1 MQTGVLDACVF
12 SQDREVGLGFSS
24 MKNRR
29 MLSAV
34 KLINS
39 INLSLIG
46 IIVLSKSIK

>member
-1 MQTGVLDACVF
+1 MGAYFRKTGKRASD
-12 SQDREVGLGFSS
+12 FSS
-24 MKNRR
+24 MKNRM

-39 INLSLIG
+39 INPSLIG